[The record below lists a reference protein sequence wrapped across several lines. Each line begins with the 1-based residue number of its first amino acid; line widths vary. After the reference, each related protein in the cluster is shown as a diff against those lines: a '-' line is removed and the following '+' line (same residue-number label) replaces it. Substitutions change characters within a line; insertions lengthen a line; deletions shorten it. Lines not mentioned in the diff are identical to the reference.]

1 MASSPKK
8 RNLARERKLRRSQ
21 SRWLQKALFALS
33 KAEEEHSKLLELRS
47 EQSDLLD
54 VTLEGT
60 DYPMDEVTTGLREA
74 VSTWLGDQRNAAR
87 LAARGPAR

>member
-8 RNLARERKLRRSQ
+8 RNLVRERKLRRSQ

-33 KAEEEHSKLLELRS
+33 KAEEEHTKLLELRS
-47 EQSDLLD
+47 EDSDLLD

-60 DYPMDEVTTGLREA
+60 DYPMDEVTTGLKEA
-74 VSTWLGDQRNAAR
+74 VSNWLGEQRAAVR
-87 LAARGPAR
+87 LAARGSAS